1 MLVKSDLPVHCCAQ
15 HPKLFAVTAA
25 MITLALSLRGETGVQ
40 ISLQPVWLRD
50 GCMGTVVQALLFY
63 WRGIRHLTNMTFR
76 NFFLYVVT
84 KA

>member
-15 HPKLFAVTAA
+15 HPKLIAVLTAA

-40 ISLQPVWLRD
+40 MSLQPVWLRD

-63 WRGIRHLTNMTFR
+63 
-76 NFFLYVVT
+76 
-84 KA
+84 